1 MQQLIHEKGGRM
13 ALLDAKIQSPEEL
26 FAHKLG
32 AALTMENTILE
43 MLQKLEEEAQDAQLE
58 RNLRQHHQET
68 QRHVQNL
75 QRCFEALG
83 EPIDEK
89 PCPAIE
95 GLEKEGKQMISQVS
109 DDLVDSVI
117 LSGVI
122 ETEHHEIAV
131 YDGLIIKAEAM
142 GEDDVVALLTENLEQ
157 EDQTLNKAIKAAEQ
171 LAQKQATQSA

>member
-1 MQQLIHEKGGRM
+1 M

-43 MLQKLEEEAQDAQLE
+43 MLQKLEQLAQDAQLE
-58 RNLRQHHQET
+58 RSLRQHHQET

-75 QRCFEALG
+75 KRCFEALG

-95 GLEKEGKQMISQVS
+95 GLEKEGKQLIKEADES
-109 DDLVDSVI
+109 LVDSVI
-117 LSGVI
+117 LGGVI

-131 YDGLIIKAEAM
+131 YDGLIIKAEQM
-142 GEDDVVALLTENLEQ
+142 DDEDVVALLHENLEQ
-157 EDQTLNKAIKAAEQ
+157 EEATLDKAVKAAEQ
-171 LAQKQATQSA
+171 SAKQLVPR

>member
-1 MQQLIHEKGGRM
+1 M

-43 MLQKLEEEAQDAQLE
+43 MLQKLEQLAQDAQLE
-58 RNLRQHHQET
+58 RNLRQHHLET

-75 QRCFEALG
+75 KRCFEALG

-157 EDQTLNKAIKAAEQ
+157 EDQTLNKGIKAAEQ
-171 LAQKQATQSA
+171 LAQKQAKQSA